1 MASGLEGG
9 VKHASG
15 DGQMRRRRQLNRA
28 SVVLAVLLF
37 ASLGVTLFISAPAS
51 ASPTITVTPS
61 SGLANGQTVSVSGA
75 GFDAGSTGA
84 VLECNNDPDQPT
96 ITVLGNSI
104 PVSCTNPLSN
114 LHSTDGS
121 GNLPAASFSISTGVT
136 GPPGTGTDSGG
147 GSAAT
152 DAARYPCP
160 PTPAQVSAGD
170 SCVISFGDQSGAQ
183 AHTAISFSGGTTT
196 TTITTTSSPGS
207 TTTTT
212 SSPATTTTTTPL
224 PGFLTV
230 VAGQFTMIQ
239 GPGFRPG
246 ESVTATIHSTT
257 IQLATFT
264 ANANGVASG
273 TIMVPA
279 GTVVG
284 YHEIYLTGLT
294 SGHVDVIPAWIITGG
309 PATLASSTSSP
320 ATSAGS
326 ASGGTTTGVTPSA
339 TGGSLAYTG
348 AGHGVWLTLFVGLLL
363 LDLGYVL
370 ITTFLR
376 PRELLAR
383 RANRRLDS
391 TRTV

>member
-1 MASGLEGG
+1 
-9 VKHASG
+9 
-15 DGQMRRRRQLNRA
+15 MRRKRQLNRA

-51 ASPTITVTPS
+51 ASSPTMTVTPS

-84 VLECNNDPDQPT
+84 VLECNNDPGQPT

-121 GNLPAASFSISTGVT
+121 GNLPAASFSITTGVT

-152 DAARYPCP
+152 DAAGYPCP
-160 PTPAQVSAGD
+160 PTPAQVSVGD

-196 TTITTTSSPGS
+196 ISTTTTSSPGS

-212 SSPATTTTTTPL
+212 SSPATTTTTAPL

-239 GPGFRPG
+239 GPGFRSG

-294 SGHVDVIPAWIITGG
+294 SGHVDVIRAWIITGG

-326 ASGGTTTGVTPSA
+326 ARWWGSDRGHPSA
-339 TGGSLAYTG
+339 TSGSLAYTG
-348 AGHGVWLTLFVGLLL
+348 AGHGVWLTFFVGLLF
-363 LDLGYVL
+363 LDLA
-370 ITTFLR
+370 T
-376 PRELLAR
+376 
-383 RANRRLDS
+383 S
-391 TRTV
+391 